1 VEARHPSRFTTAG
14 TARWRGRIYN
24 AAIPSL
30 GRQRIYR
37 GQFGTAAFQSGHHSG
52 SHARDLLH
60 QVGMPIAVLFMATL
74 PVGLL
79 FNALFALPIAATA
92 FVVSLGMVDLL
103 HATPPRRMRNDRL
116 RFRLGVAVMHLL
128 QPVVRS
134 WARARARPV
143 AWRDVQRPPKLPR
156 VCRSVRGVLL
166 FEADR
171 PRADLVASIIGH
183 LRVAGAR
190 VELATGWDDYDARLL
205 ASRLVVGDL
214 VTSSHPIGYVQIAV
228 RRRILH
234 RRCLGLAS
242 LILMLAVVDTSAA
255 FGVGAIG
262 AVDALLGVW
271 RTGPSVRRKL
281 SSQGVAATCDA

>member
-1 VEARHPSRFTTAG
+1 
-14 TARWRGRIYN
+14 
-24 AAIPSL
+24 
-30 GRQRIYR
+30 
-37 GQFGTAAFQSGHHSG
+37 
-52 SHARDLLH
+52 
-60 QVGMPIAVLFMATL
+60 
-74 PVGLL
+74 
-79 FNALFALPIAATA
+79 
-92 FVVSLGMVDLL
+92 
-103 HATPPRRMRNDRL
+103 
-116 RFRLGVAVMHLL
+116 
-128 QPVVRS
+128 
-134 WARARARPV
+134 
-143 AWRDVQRPPKLPR
+143 
-156 VCRSVRGVLL
+156 LL